1 MKSFGKGGIRNM
13 PKRMS
18 PNIQRVKNNVIES
31 RGNLKDVKKLPD
43 LNNRELKTD
52 YLLRADLEEP
62 RIPTDLLLINENDL
76 FQINY
81 EDNILI

>member
-18 PNIQRVKNNVIES
+18 PNISNVKTNTIES

-43 LNNRELKTD
+43 LNQKELKTD
-52 YLLRADLEEP
+52 YLLRAEIDDP
-62 RIPTDLLLINENDL
+62 RVPTDFLLVNETDLLT
-76 FQINY
+76 INY